1 MLRQAA
7 ANEVDEWTADL
18 RKKEKVLDQLCAE
31 LHAGDVIVVNRLLVK
46 VGEVWN
52 YSKFQR
58 YEKLLASLSQRD
70 RAIVDKV
77 LLLRAPSESPEI
89 RMPLNADYIYD
100 TLAMEFPDI
109 VLEEAERQCERYERN
124 KGKHYVQFRERV
136 CDKSAGKL
144 SVVDFLVNT

>member
-1 MLRQAA
+1 M
-7 ANEVDEWTADL
+7 
-18 RKKEKVLDQLCAE
+18 
-31 LHAGDVIVVNRLLVK
+31 
-46 VGEVWN
+46 
-52 YSKFQR
+52 
-58 YEKLLASLSQRD
+58 
-70 RAIVDKV
+70 DKV